1 MATIRIAVGQAAAVS
16 GEIPQNVVTAVRLVE
31 QAGDHGAAILLLPEL
46 FLCGYDLDAIARDP
60 ERFTIQADS
69 ELLAPL
75 RRGVSPYQGQCGCWR
90 LSACGTESD
99 ELGTCHW

>member
-46 FLCGYDLDAIARDP
+46 FLCGYDLDAITRDP
-60 ERFTIQADS
+60 
-69 ELLAPL
+69 
-75 RRGVSPYQGQCGCWR
+75 
-90 LSACGTESD
+90 
-99 ELGTCHW
+99 